1 MVSNH
6 WAKTRNQNLTALD
19 HINWLAWQQLPHH
32 TVCRELRRT
41 RRLPSRLFHSHPSH
55 PQTWVALHTTDRAM
69 SVGCSR
75 TPQTVTRRDI
85 ASDARLAR
93 NFLHI
98 DVFVRVRTFDIL
110 LFAAPHFLY
119 LSLPIFTPN
128 QRTLFRLPA
137 LVVLSR
143 PGQCGLDSRCA

>member
-1 MVSNH
+1 MATATTPHSMSRIEEDEKVRNVEKSGTSVANRFNLPPNH
-6 WAKTRNQNLTALD
+6 
-19 HINWLAWQQLPHH
+19 
-32 TVCRELRRT
+32 
-41 RRLPSRLFHSHPSH
+41 RLPSRLFHSHPSH